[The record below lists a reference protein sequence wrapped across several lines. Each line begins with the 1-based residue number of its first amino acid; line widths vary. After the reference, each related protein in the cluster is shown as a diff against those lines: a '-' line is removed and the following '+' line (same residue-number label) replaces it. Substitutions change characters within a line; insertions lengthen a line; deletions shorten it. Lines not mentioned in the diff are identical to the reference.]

1 MTTRKKSEITGFV
14 NQKGGVGKSTGARNT
29 HVKDIY
35 LGKQSV
41 ILDCDDDQ
49 HSCYEFNKRREFF
62 KKKDGLDIPS
72 LNVVKMNYSDLKD
85 GILEYAKKFD
95 HLIIDPPGNSSKE
108 TKFVMAIS
116 TRLVSWLKYGQDEM
130 DTMPKMQEL
139 LTQSKNSSIPAFII
153 PNEISTN
160 YRIKPTELEK
170 LKQCVEKKAPSFKI
184 TNSFIS
190 FRYAYKTSRETGLA
204 VFELKGAE
212 RSRAAIVEFNNYYNE
227 VFHG

>member
-1 MTTRKKSEITGFV
+1 MIIKQKTEVTSCT
-14 NQKGGVGKSTGARNT
+14 NQKGGVGKSTAARNT

-35 LGKQSV
+35 LEKKSI

-49 HSCYEFNKRREFF
+49 HSCWEFNKRREFF

-72 LNVVKMNYSDLKD
+72 LNIVKMNYADLKE
-85 GILEYAKKFD
+85 GILEYAKKFE
-95 HLIIDPPGNSSKE
+95 HIIIDPPGNSSKE
-108 TKFVMAIS
+108 TKLAMAVAD
-116 TRLVSWLKYGQDEM
+116 RLVCWLKYGQDEM

-139 LTQSKNSSIPAFII
+139 FVQSKNSSIPAFMI

-160 YRIKPTELEK
+160 YRIKPVELEK
-170 LKQCVEKKAPSFKI
+170 FKTCIETKAPLFKM
-184 TNSFIS
+184 TKSFIS

-204 VFELKGAE
+204 VFELTGAE
-212 RSRAAIVEFNNYYNE
+212 KSRPAITEFNNYYKE